1 MRRVRELALLLV
13 TLSTGCDAGSG
24 GETGECVSPLTE
36 ETDEFVPAS
45 PDEVNAALGPG
56 VNLGNMFDA
65 PTEGG
70 WNARYDPTFPAVVK
84 TAGFSHVRL
93 PVRWSNHAG
102 LDANAELDEAFA
114 CRVDGVIYSAL
125 EQGLGVVLDVHHY
138 RQLDGDPLDPGE
150 NPVDGDDGV
159 VEERLVNIWRQL
171 AKRYQKLPNRLVF
184 ELYNEPHNDL
194 TVERWARLMPRVL
207 AAVRETNP
215 ERAVMLGGSEW
226 ASAFALTTLDWPD
239 DANLIATFHSY
250 EPLSFTFQGTNFANS
265 AMWVGTKCCD
275 DTQRA
280 QILSSLDTA
289 ADFGSRELVPVYFG
303 EWGSSLAAD
312 ADSRLEYSRFARHE
326 AEARGFSWAIW
337 SLIDLGIYDTY
348 EGEFRPG
355 MLEALLGD

>member
-1 MRRVRELALLLV
+1 MRHVRELALLLF
-13 TLSTGCDAGSG
+13 TLSTGCDAGG
-24 GETGECVSPLTE
+24 GETGECVSPITGE
-36 ETDEFVPAS
+36 YDDFVAAA
-45 PDEVNAALGPG
+45 PDEVSAALGAG

-65 PTEGG
+65 PAEGA
-70 WNARYDPTFPAVVK
+70 WNARYDPSFPAIIK
-84 TAGFSHVRL
+84 SAGFSHVRL

-102 LDANAELDEAFA
+102 LDAGAELDEAFA
-114 CRVDGVIYSAL
+114 CRLDGVIHSAL

-150 NPVDGDDGV
+150 QAVDDGV
-159 VEERLVNIWRQL
+159 VEERLISIWKQL
-171 AKRYQKLPNRLVF
+171 AERYQKLPNRLVF

-194 TVERWARLMPRVL
+194 TVERWGRLMPRVL

-215 ERAVMLGGSEW
+215 ERAVMIGGSEW

-239 DANLIATFHSY
+239 DPNLIATFHSY

-280 QILSSLDTA
+280 QISSSLDTA
-289 ADFGSRELVPVYFG
+289 ADFGGAHGVPVYFG

-312 ADSRLEYSRFARHE
+312 ADSRLEYSRFVRQE
-326 AEARGFSWAIW
+326 AEARGLSWAIW
-337 SLIDLGIYDTY
+337 SLIDLGIYDAY
-348 EGEFRPG
+348 EGQFRPG
-355 MLEALLGD
+355 MLDALLGD